1 MDKKP
6 ETDMAMGSTRFGI
19 PSGHNRHDAT
29 PFFISVMRASLD
41 RQDQTFERAL
51 SMARLWPVAVLCNLH
66 DQLAF
71 GNSHKAAH
79 DRGCVETH

>member
-41 RQDQTFERAL
+41 RQDQTFERVVDGPL
-51 SMARLWPVAVLCNLH
+51 VAGRSPM
-66 DQLAF
+66 QF
-71 GNSHKAAH
+71 S
-79 DRGCVETH
+79 